1 MFNMYIPKYDGKEDI
16 NVLINDWLRILLKF
30 IVSIKMAVCIYIY
43 HIFLN
48 CILIVILSIFN
59 DQFLW
64 VLSLSETN
72 P

>member
-30 IVSIKMAVCIYIY
+30 IVLIKMAVWIYI
-43 HIFLN
+43 IFFFN